1 LTPAVLSWLQI
12 REQTLLLQN
21 LIQDLTVLQLRG
33 NVEREVR
40 AITYHSGQASEGSLF
55 VAIKGTQ
62 SDGHDFVQQAIDQGS
77 HIVVVEKPLELTPG
91 VTVIEVANTR
101 ATLAQ
106 LANRFFGFP
115 SHKLTVIG
123 ITGTNGKTTTTYL
136 LESILAACGLKVGVI
151 GTVEVRYPG
160 YVQPASVTT
169 PESLDLQ
176 RIFREMVDAGVTHVV
191 LEATSHALDMHRV
204 DGTRFAVGLF
214 TNLSQ
219 DHLDYHGTM
228 GEYFAAKSRLFSH
241 ILQEA
246 GEQPALAVIN
256 TDDLWCEK
264 LFVLIDGPLLRFGL
278 SEDAEVRAE
287 QIRCDF
293 SGIQALIRTPRGEI
307 EVHTP
312 LLGRLNL
319 YNLLAA
325 TAVAVGLGLP
335 LEDIASGQKT
345 LARVPGRLENIPN
358 DVGVHVLVDYAHTP
372 DALEKALDSLRELHS
387 GRIFCVFGCGG
398 DRDRGKRPL
407 MGEAAAKRADL
418 VVITSDNP
426 RSEVP
431 ESIMAEIEAGVK
443 AQGLPFY
450 TSLAE
455 CAGNCERGYTSV
467 VDRAE
472 AIRMAIDYA
481 AEGDVVYIGGKGHE
495 NYQILGN
502 KRIDFDDRIVAAE
515 ALERRKLKEKG
526 KD

>member
-1 LTPAVLSWLQI
+1 
-12 REQTLLLQN
+12 LLLQN
-21 LIQDLTVLQLRG
+21 LIQDLSALQIHGDL
-33 NVEREVR
+33 EREVR
-40 AITYHSGQASEGSLF
+40 AITYHSGRASEGSLF
-55 VAIKGTQ
+55 VAIKGTR
-62 SDGHDFVQQAIDQGS
+62 SDGHDFIPQAIDQGCQ
-77 HIVVVEKPLELTPG
+77 ILVVEKPLEPMPG
-91 VTVIEVANTR
+91 VTILQVDNTR
-101 ATLAQ
+101 VALAQ
-106 LANRFFGFP
+106 LSNRFYGFP
-115 SHKLTVIG
+115 SHSLTVVG

-136 LESILAACGLKVGVI
+136 LESVLTACGLKVGVI
-151 GTVEVRYPG
+151 GTVDVRYPG

-169 PESLDLQ
+169 PESVDLQ
-176 RIFREMVDAGVTHVV
+176 RTFREMVDAGVTHVV

-219 DHLDYHGTM
+219 DHLDYHRTM

-246 GEQPALAVIN
+246 GETPALAVIN

-264 LFVLIDGPLLRFGL
+264 LFALIDGPVLRFGL
-278 SEDAEVRAE
+278 SGEAEIRAE
-287 QIRCDF
+287 QVRCDF
-293 SGIQALIRTPRGEI
+293 SGIQALIRTPRGELT
-307 EVHTP
+307 VHSP

-335 LEDIASGQKT
+335 LEGIAAGQKT

-358 DVGVHVLVDYAHTP
+358 DVGVRVLVDYAHTP

-387 GRIFCVFGCGG
+387 GRIICVFGCGG

-418 VVITSDNP
+418 VIITSDNP

-431 ESIMAEIEAGVK
+431 ETIMADIEAGVK
-443 AQGLPFY
+443 AQGLAFLV
-450 TSLAE
+450 TLGQ
-455 CAGNCERGYTSV
+455 CAGNCTTGYTSM
-467 VDRAE
+467 VDRGE
-472 AIRMAIDYA
+472 AIRLAIDYA
-481 AEGDVVYIGGKGHE
+481 AQGDVVYIGGKDHE
-495 NYQILGN
+495 DYQILGN
-502 KRIDFDDRIVAAE
+502 KRIDFDDRIVAKA
-515 ALERRKLKEKG
+515 ALEERRKRELASS

>member
-1 LTPAVLSWLQI
+1 M
-12 REQTLLLQN
+12 LLQN
-21 LIQDLTVLQLRG
+21 LIQDFSVLRLHG
-33 NVEREVR
+33 DLEREVR

-55 VAIKGTQ
+55 VAIKGTR
-62 SDGHDFVQQAIDQGS
+62 SDGHDFIPQAIDRGCQ
-77 HIVVVEKPLELTPG
+77 ILVVEKPLDPMPG
-91 VTVIEVANTR
+91 ATILQVDNTR
-101 ATLAQ
+101 VALAQ
-106 LANRFFGFP
+106 LSNRFYGFP
-115 SHKLTVIG
+115 SHSLTVVG

-136 LESILAACGLKVGVI
+136 LESILTACGLKVGVI
-151 GTVEVRYPG
+151 GTVDVRYPG

-169 PESLDLQ
+169 PESVDLQ
-176 RIFREMVDAGVTHVV
+176 RTLREMVDAGVTHVV

-219 DHLDYHGTM
+219 DHLDYHRTM

-246 GEQPALAVIN
+246 GKTSALAVIN
-256 TDDLWCEK
+256 ADDLWCEK
-264 LFVLIDGPLLRFGL
+264 LFALIDGPVLRFGL
-278 SEDAEVRAE
+278 SGEAEIRAE
-287 QIRCDF
+287 QVRCDF
-293 SGIQALIRTPRGEI
+293 SGVQALIRTPRGELT
-307 EVHTP
+307 VHSP

-335 LEDIASGQKT
+335 LEDIAAGQKT

-358 DVGVHVLVDYAHTP
+358 DVGVHVLIDYAHTP

-387 GRIFCVFGCGG
+387 GRIICVFGCGG

-418 VVITSDNP
+418 LIITSDNP

-431 ESIMAEIEAGVK
+431 EAIMADIEAGVK
-443 AQGLPFY
+443 TQGLPFLV
-450 TSLAE
+450 TLAQ
-455 CAGNCERGYTSV
+455 CAGNCTSGYTSV
-467 VDRAE
+467 VDRGE
-472 AIRMAIDYA
+472 AIRLAIDYA
-481 AEGDVVYIGGKGHE
+481 AQGDVVYIGGKGHE

-515 ALERRKLKEKG
+515 ALKEK
-526 KD
+526 KKTEKQRAKSKR

>member
-1 LTPAVLSWLQI
+1 M
-12 REQTLLLQN
+12 LLQN
-21 LIQDLTVLQLRG
+21 LIQDLTVLQLHG
-33 NVEREVR
+33 DLGREVL
-40 AITYHSGQASEGSLF
+40 AVTCHSGQASEGSLF

-62 SDGHDFVQQAIDQGS
+62 SDGHDFLQQAIDRGS
-77 HIVVVEKPLELTPG
+77 QVVVVEKPVDPIPG
-91 VTVIEVANTR
+91 ITVIQAANTR
-101 ATLAQ
+101 AALAQ
-106 LANRFFGFP
+106 LSNRFFDFP
-115 SHKLTVIG
+115 SHRLTVIG

-160 YVQPASVTT
+160 YIQPSSVTT
-169 PESLDLQ
+169 PESVDLQ
-176 RIFREMVDAGVTHVV
+176 RTLREMVNAGVTHVV

-219 DHLDYHGTM
+219 DHLDYHRTM

-246 GEQPALAVIN
+246 GQAPALAVIN

-264 LFVLIDGPLLRFGL
+264 LFALIDGPVLRFGL
-278 SEDAEVRAE
+278 SAEAEVRAE
-287 QIRCDF
+287 QVRCDF
-293 SGIQALIRTPRGEI
+293 SGIQAVIRTPRGEL
-307 EVHTP
+307 EVHSP

-335 LEDIASGQKT
+335 LESIASGQKT
-345 LARVPGRLENIPN
+345 LARVPGRLEHIPN

-387 GRIFCVFGCGG
+387 GKIICVFGCGG

-407 MGEAAAKRADL
+407 MGEAAAKKADL

-431 ESIMAEIEAGVK
+431 EAIMADIEAGVK
-443 AQGLPFY
+443 THGLPFLV
-450 TSLAE
+450 SLAH
-455 CAGNCERGYTSV
+455 CADNCKTGYTSV
-467 VDRAE
+467 VDRGE

-481 AEGDVVYIGGKGHE
+481 GEGDVVYIGGKGHE

-502 KRIDFDDRIVAAE
+502 KRIDFDDRLVAAK
-515 ALERRKLKEKG
+515 ALERRKQREQDKR
-526 KD
+526 

>member
-1 LTPAVLSWLQI
+1 M
-12 REQTLLLQN
+12 LLQN
-21 LIQDLTVLQLRG
+21 LIQDLSIFQLQGDR
-33 NVEREVR
+33 EREVLT
-40 AITYHSGQASEGSLF
+40 ITCHSGQALEGSLF

-62 SDGHDFVQQAIDQGS
+62 SDGHDFVQQAIDRGCQ
-77 HIVVVEKPLELTPG
+77 IVVVQKPLHAMPG
-91 VTVIEVANTR
+91 VTVIQVANTR
-101 ATLAQ
+101 AALAQ
-106 LANRFFGFP
+106 LSNRFFDFP
-115 SHKLTVIG
+115 SHRLTVIG

-136 LESILAACGLKVGVI
+136 LESILTACGLKVGVI
-151 GTVEVRYPG
+151 GTVDVRYPG

-169 PESLDLQ
+169 PESVDLQ
-176 RIFREMVDAGVTHVV
+176 RTLRDMVDAGVTHVV

-219 DHLDYHGTM
+219 DHLDYHRTM

-241 ILQEA
+241 ILREA
-246 GEQPALAVIN
+246 GEPPALAVIN

-264 LFVLIDGPLLRFGL
+264 LFTLIDGPLLRFGL
-278 SEDAEVRAE
+278 SGDAEIRAE
-287 QIRCDF
+287 QVRCDF
-293 SGIQALIRTPRGEI
+293 SGIQALIRTPRGKL
-307 EVHTP
+307 EVHSP

-335 LEDIASGQKT
+335 LENIASGQKI

-358 DVGVHVLVDYAHTP
+358 DLGVHVLVDYAHTP

-387 GRIFCVFGCGG
+387 GRILCIFGCGG

-418 VVITSDNP
+418 VIITSDNP

-431 ESIMAEIEAGVK
+431 EAIMAEIEAGVK
-443 AQGLPFY
+443 AQGLPFFS
-450 TSLAE
+450 SLAQ
-455 CAGNCERGYTSV
+455 CGGNCRRGYTAV

-472 AIRMAIDYA
+472 AIHMAIDYA
-481 AEGDVVYIGGKGHE
+481 GQGDVVYIGGKGHE
-495 NYQILGN
+495 SYQILRN

-515 ALERRKLKEKG
+515 ALESRKRRESARGEKP
-526 KD
+526 

>member
-1 LTPAVLSWLQI
+1 
-12 REQTLLLQN
+12 LLLQN
-21 LIQDLTVLQLRG
+21 LIQDLTVLQLHG
-33 NVEREVR
+33 DVEREVR

-62 SDGHDFVQQAIDQGS
+62 SDGHDFVQQAIDRGCQ
-77 HIVVVEKPLELTPG
+77 IVVVEKPLDPMPG
-91 VTVIEVANTR
+91 VTIIQVANTR
-101 ATLAQ
+101 AALAQ
-106 LANRFFGFP
+106 LSNRFFGFP
-115 SHKLTVIG
+115 SHSLTVIG

-136 LESILAACGLKVGVI
+136 LESILAACGLRVGVI

-160 YVQPASVTT
+160 HAQPASVTT
-169 PESLDLQ
+169 PESVDLQ
-176 RIFREMVDAGVTHVV
+176 RTLKEMVDAGVTHVV

-204 DGTRFAVGLF
+204 DGTRFAAGLF

-241 ILQEA
+241 ILQSE
-246 GEQPALAVIN
+246 GEPPALAVIN

-264 LFVLIDGPLLRFGL
+264 LFTLIDGPLLRFGL
-278 SEDAEVRAE
+278 SGDAEIRAE
-287 QIRCDF
+287 QVRCDF
-293 SGIQALIRTPRGEI
+293 SGIQALIRTPRGEL
-307 EVHTP
+307 EVHSP

-335 LEDIASGQKT
+335 LENIASGQKN

-358 DVGVHVLVDYAHTP
+358 DLGVHVLVDYAHTP

-387 GRIFCVFGCGG
+387 RNIICVFGCGG

-407 MGEAAAKRADL
+407 MGEAAAQRADL

-431 ESIMAEIEAGVK
+431 EAIMADIEAGVR
-443 AQGLPFY
+443 AQGLSFLV
-450 TSLAE
+450 SLAQ
-455 CAGNCERGYTSV
+455 CGGNCTSGYTLV
-467 VDRAE
+467 VDRSE

-481 AEGDVVYIGGKGHE
+481 GEGDVVYIGGKGHE

-515 ALERRKLKEKG
+515 ALQERRKRELVSSKH
-526 KD
+526 

>member
-1 LTPAVLSWLQI
+1 
-12 REQTLLLQN
+12 LLLQN
-21 LIQDLTVLQLRG
+21 LIQDLTVLQLHG
-33 NVEREVR
+33 NVEREVH

-62 SDGHDFVQQAIDQGS
+62 SDGHDFVQRAIDRGS
-77 HIVVVEKPLELTPG
+77 RIVIVEKPLAPMPG
-91 VTVIEVANTR
+91 VTIIEVDNTR
-101 ATLAQ
+101 AALAQ
-106 LANRFFGFP
+106 LSNRFFGFP
-115 SHKLTVIG
+115 SHSLTVIG

-151 GTVEVRYPG
+151 GTVDVRYPG

-169 PESLDLQ
+169 PESVDLQ
-176 RIFREMVDAGVTHVV
+176 CTLREMLDAGVTHVV

-204 DGTRFAVGLF
+204 DGTRFGVGLF

-241 ILQEA
+241 ILQEK
-246 GEQPALAVIN
+246 GKPPALAVIN

-264 LFVLIDGPLLRFGL
+264 LFSLIDGPLLRFGL
-278 SEDAEVRAE
+278 SGDAEIRAE
-287 QIRCDF
+287 QVRCDF
-293 SGIQALIRTPRGEI
+293 SGIQALIQTPRGEL
-307 EVHTP
+307 EVHSP

-335 LEDIASGQKT
+335 LETIASGQKT
-345 LARVPGRLENIPN
+345 LARVPGRLENISN
-358 DVGVHVLVDYAHTP
+358 DVGVHVVVDYAHTP

-387 GRIFCVFGCGG
+387 GRIICVFGCGG

-407 MGEAAAKRADL
+407 MGEAAAQRADL

-431 ESIMAEIEAGVK
+431 EAIMADIEAGVR
-443 AQGLPFY
+443 AQGLPFFS
-450 TSLAE
+450 SLAQ
-455 CAGNCERGYTSV
+455 CGGNCKRGYTMS
-467 VDRAE
+467 VDRSE
-472 AIRMAIDYA
+472 AIHLAIDYA
-481 AEGDVVYIGGKGHE
+481 AEGDVIYIGGKGHE

-515 ALERRKLKEKG
+515 ALERRRKRELVSSKQ
-526 KD
+526 